1 MLHAVLSQVIDVVAS
16 LVEELQI
23 ESLLVCVELLIRLLC
38 HFCSLYLF
46 ASVLK
51 KPPSSQSRQANE
63 EAPIIETWRLLLPQW
78 FILPST
84 GEAHHGRLHTG
95 IFFQKRFEILN
106 KRVLGIDAIE
116 PVGNAAK
123 LRIEAVDREIEIGYP
138 PLAHP

>member
-1 MLHAVLSQVIDVVAS
+1 MLDCCHIIVSIPF
-16 LVEELQI
+16 LVEI
-23 ESLLVCVELLIRLLC
+23 SLLV
-38 HFCSLYLF
+38 
-46 ASVLK
+46 LK
-51 KPPSSQSRQANE
+51 NSPSPAVAKQTGRHAHRNL
-63 EAPIIETWRLLLPQW
+63 AFLLPQW
-78 FILPST
+78 FTLPSMR
-84 GEAHHGRLHTG
+84 EAHHGRLHTG